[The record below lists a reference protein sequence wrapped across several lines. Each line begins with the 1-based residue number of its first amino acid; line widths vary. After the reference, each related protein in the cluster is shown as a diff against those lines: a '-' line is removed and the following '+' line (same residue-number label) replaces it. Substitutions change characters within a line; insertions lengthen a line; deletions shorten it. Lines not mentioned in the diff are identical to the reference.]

1 MKNSTKGGLAA
12 LIAGGLMLGAAGLVI
27 GAGLAHA
34 DDEDQIGFV
43 DALQRDGFVNVKVG
57 EAVQMG
63 ESVCSMMRSGES
75 EHQIIVALEE
85 PPHPIASTTA
95 IDFVVDSHVYLCDSV
110 PDGGYG
116 PGTSV
121 TAWSQRGGHG
131 GSLTG
136 IGA

>member
-1 MKNSTKGGLAA
+1 MTNSTEGGLAA

-34 DDEDQIGFV
+34 DDEDQIGLV
-43 DALQRDGFVNVKVG
+43 DALQRDGFVNVNVG
-57 EAVQMG
+57 EAVHMG
-63 ESVCSMMRSGES
+63 ESVCSMMRSGEC
-75 EHQIIVALEE
+75 EHQIIVMLEE

-95 IDFVVDSHVYLCDSV
+95 IDFVVDSYVYLCDSV
-110 PDGGYG
+110 PHGGYG

-121 TAWSQRGGHG
+121 TAWSQRGGHAG
-131 GSLTG
+131 LLIG